1 MKNDIRFNFHLCF
14 FMINIDIMLAL
25 IVILMKMFFDLNDH
39 INSIYVLEEQNL
51 VHIVTKNI

>member
-1 MKNDIRFNFHLCF
+1 MIFDSIFIYAF
-14 FMINIDIMLAL
+14 INIDIMLAL

>member
-14 FMINIDIMLAL
+14 FINIDIMLAL